1 MKLVFISSEVTGIS
15 AMNPAGNIQFSYA
28 HFLQFCICFIRKRIW
43 ECLIFAI
50 CELMRSRVWWWL
62 SSLQILVSN
71 YFQNFTHVAISTR
84 NCFGCN
90 FAKQSEKKSW
100 MNCWNSLL
108 AGRPGSWAAR
118 LARLAYSLQTADSAP
133 GPAAQLSPR
142 DHERPWETMRDTE
155 IRPGTKHEECAEQ
168 PPSHPRPCVE
178 SLSHCV
184 SCPFMF
190 VYRSR
195 GKSEPPSV
203 PDIWVKTHISTPRGV
218 LCNSGN
224 VRPCHV
230 SLTQ

>member
-15 AMNPAGNIQFSYA
+15 VGNIQFSYA

-133 GPAAQLSPR
+133 GPAPQLSPR
-142 DHERPWETMRDTE
+142 DHERLGDHERPWETRRSDPGQNMRNVQSSHHL
-155 IRPGTKHEECAEQ
+155 IPG
-168 PPSHPRPCVE
+168 PVWSH
-178 SLSHCV
+178 
-184 SCPFMF
+184 
-190 VYRSR
+190 
-195 GKSEPPSV
+195 
-203 PDIWVKTHISTPRGV
+203 
-218 LCNSGN
+218 
-224 VRPCHV
+224 
-230 SLTQ
+230 SLTVSRVPSCLFTRARGSPSPRVSPISELKHTFPPPEEFCVTLEMSGPVMSL